1 MFILP
6 LKSGY
11 WRITTYSFSYQLGI
25 FVEHNVLIYQK
36 PGDITSEAGH
46 VKGAD

>member
-1 MFILP
+1 VFILP

-11 WRITTYSFSYQLGI
+11 WHITTYSFSYQLGI

-36 PGDITSEAGH
+36 PGDITSGAGH
-46 VKGAD
+46 VEGAN